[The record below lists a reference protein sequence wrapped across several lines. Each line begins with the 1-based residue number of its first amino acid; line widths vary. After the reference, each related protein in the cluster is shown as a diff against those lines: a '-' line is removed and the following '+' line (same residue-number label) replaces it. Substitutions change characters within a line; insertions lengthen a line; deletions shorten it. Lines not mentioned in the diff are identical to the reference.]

1 MLKKKD
7 NKEDYKKEYKYLFIY
22 LFLSKNYT
30 IMLSKW

>member
-30 IMLSKW
+30 IMLSK